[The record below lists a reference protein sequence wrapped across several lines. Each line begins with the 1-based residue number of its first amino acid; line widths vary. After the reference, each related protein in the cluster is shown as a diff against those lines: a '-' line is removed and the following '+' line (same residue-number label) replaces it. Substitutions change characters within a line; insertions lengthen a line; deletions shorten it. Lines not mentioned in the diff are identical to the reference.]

1 MNFTISQDLNFLFA
15 DMNSFFASCEQQ
27 DKPDLRGEPII
38 VVPSDTD
45 STCAIAAS
53 IEAKRYGIR
62 TGTKVYDAKRM
73 CPRLR
78 CIPAS
83 HQIYTQYHHKLL
95 AAFDTL
101 IPVRRVWSID
111 EWDCELQGAQK
122 TPDGVRTLAT
132 QLKQRAR
139 EMAGE
144 WLRMSI
150 GAAPNSF
157 LAKVAT
163 DMEKPDGLV
172 ILEPHTIT
180 QRLFRMKLRDLP
192 GIGPGMEWRL
202 KRAGIFTI
210 EDLWHCPPKRARAIW
225 HNVAG
230 EKFWYNL
237 HGIIMPEQETNRSV
251 FGHSRVLDPDHRVP
265 AVAYQIARRL
275 TAKAVQRM
283 QREGYM
289 MTWLGLS
296 IKSVGYHRWHGDYHL
311 PLTDDLLSILRA
323 LDHLWQVDAAPHM
336 PQRLLQVGITLSGLT
351 AREAAT
357 GDLFEHAAQADAI
370 PKTRPAVDQVMT
382 RINRKFGPQ
391 TINLGLIPPLNGA
404 PIGTKIAFSRVPDMD
419 EFHE

>member
-1 MNFTISQDLNFLFA
+1 MNLKGSNELNFLFA

-53 IEAKRYGIR
+53 IEAKQYGIR
-62 TGTKVYDAKRM
+62 TGTKVYEAKRM

-83 HQIYTQYHHKLL
+83 HQIYAAYHHKLL

-111 EWDCELQGAQK
+111 EWDCQLQGVQK
-122 TPDGVRTLAT
+122 TPDGARNLALA
-132 QLKQRAR
+132 LKQRSR

-150 GAAPNSF
+150 GIAPNSF

-172 ILEPHTIT
+172 VLEHDMIT
-180 QRLFRMKLRDLP
+180 ERLFRMKLRDLP
-192 GIGPGMEWRL
+192 GIGPSMEWRL

-225 HNVAG
+225 HNVGG

-237 HGIIMPEQETNRSV
+237 HGVIIPEQETERSV
-251 FGHSRVLDPDHRVP
+251 FGHSRILDPVHRAP
-265 AVAYQIARRL
+265 EAAYQITRRL

-289 MTWLGLS
+289 TTWLGLS
-296 IKSVGYHRWHGDYHL
+296 IRSPTRQQWHWDYHL
-311 PLTDDLLSILRA
+311 PLTDDLLTILRA
-323 LDHLWQVDAAPHM
+323 LERLWRGEAAAHIP
-336 PQRLLQVGITLSGLT
+336 PRLLQVSISLSGLT
-351 AREAAT
+351 ARTAAT
-357 GDLFEHAAQADAI
+357 GDPFEYSAKCAAV
-370 PKTRPAVDQVMT
+370 KMRPGIDQVIT